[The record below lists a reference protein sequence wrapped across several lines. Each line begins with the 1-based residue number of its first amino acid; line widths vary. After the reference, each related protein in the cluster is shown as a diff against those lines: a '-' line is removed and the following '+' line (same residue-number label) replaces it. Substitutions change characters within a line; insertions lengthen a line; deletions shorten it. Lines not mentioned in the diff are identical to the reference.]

1 MAPVKPMG
9 IADKHPKT
17 RPGVTGFVQ
26 KYNEEAPKP
35 SDLNPDVVT
44 DDSVLPT
51 PRRTT
56 ATEARGT
63 RKAAKPRKGKK

>member
-1 MAPVKPMG
+1 MAPVKPTG
-9 IADKHPKT
+9 ADQQPKT

-26 KYNEEAPKP
+26 EYNQEAPKT

-44 DDSVLPT
+44 AGSVLPPTRT
-51 PRRTT
+51 P

-63 RKAAKPRKGKK
+63 RKTAKKRTSKR